1 MGNIRTMDLD
11 MDICPAPGM
20 EGKQDLLVAK
30 ASAANIRSQLSNLGF
45 DTAIFD
51 KASSEIESL
60 LAKQRHH
67 KLGKVSCQEL
77 WFLLPRTV

>member
-1 MGNIRTMDLD
+1 MWNIRTMDLD

-30 ASAANIRSQLSNLGF
+30 ASAVNIRSQLSNLGF
-45 DTAIFD
+45 DTDIFD

-60 LAKQRHH
+60 LASQDIINLAKYLAKSLRF
-67 KLGKVSCQEL
+67 
-77 WFLLPRTV
+77 FLSRTV